1 MLKLDAAAVE
11 ILVVDGAAVEIGET
25 RKSEK
30 VIWGLGLE

>member
-25 RKSEK
+25 RKSDK
-30 VIWGLGLE
+30 